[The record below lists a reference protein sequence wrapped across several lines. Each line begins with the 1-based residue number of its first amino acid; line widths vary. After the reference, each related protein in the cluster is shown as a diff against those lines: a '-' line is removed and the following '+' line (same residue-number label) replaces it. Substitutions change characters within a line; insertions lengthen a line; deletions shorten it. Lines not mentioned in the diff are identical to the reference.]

1 MHQITVLIAD
11 DHALFREGLR
21 MLLAQDH
28 NIMVVGEAADGLQA
42 LSLADSLQPDI
53 LLLDIRMP
61 EVGGLEAL
69 PRIRAKCPM
78 TKILILSGFPE
89 DELISKALE
98 MGAKGY
104 LLKTLT
110 HKDLLKAIH
119 ATYAGEIWA
128 ERRVLTHILESLRKR
143 VRDLHR
149 PLAETRETLTD
160 REQEVVTWV
169 MQGKTNK
176 EIASQLGISES
187 TVKTHVSNIFS
198 KLRVSRRLQLLLYRI
213 VDHTE

>member
-1 MHQITVLIAD
+1 MNQITVLIAD

-21 MLLAQDH
+21 MLLAQD
-28 NIMVVGEAADGLQA
+28 NSIMVVGEAGDGLQA
-42 LSLADSLQPDI
+42 LSLTDSLQPDI

-61 EVGGLEAL
+61 EVGGLEVL

-78 TKILILSGFPE
+78 TKVLILSGFPE
-89 DELISKALE
+89 DELVSKALE
-98 MGAKGY
+98 LGAKGY

-119 ATYAGEIWA
+119 AAYAGEIWA
-128 ERRVLTHILESLRKR
+128 ERRVLTQILDNLRKK
-143 VRDLHR
+143 VHDLHG
-149 PLAETRETLTD
+149 PLAETRESLTD

-176 EIASQLGISES
+176 EIAAQLGISES

-213 VDHTE
+213 ADHTE